1 MASDKKLKQKELKR
15 RNIMDSVDRI
25 AEFSDNYDPERDVGE
40 LPLRLERLEKYFEL
54 FETIQTEYEV
64 LDDTDQFL
72 KANLRT
78 RARFE
83 ELYFRVKA
91 NLITKMPQAAMVQVP
106 IPSDQAP
113 VIANTGLSNIKL
125 PTIKLPEFSGDFN
138 DWLTFHDTFLALIHS
153 STELTTVQKFHYLRA
168 SLKGEA
174 ARLTETLT
182 ITTANY
188 AVVWQTLLDRYS
200 NKYLLKKKHIQALL
214 DYPKIKKQSS
224 SALHAIVDE
233 FQRHTQILEQLQE
246 PVEHWSSLLVEVLT
260 ARLDD
265 LTLTAWEE
273 IAAKEEHPTF
283 ANSQHSDPVSQSS
296 MKRPTPKMVSH
307 AAIEKTQ
314 YRGCPACN
322 QRHLL
327 TSCSVFHGMPLK
339 ERLEL
344 VNNKALCRT
353 NRISS
358 LVSNC
363 GVQSN
368 SHVGS
373 IFKQTNVFL
382 STVSLKVSDSQGRE
396 QPARALLDSCS
407 QANIISERLCKRL
420 RLKRHNIYVDICG
433 IGHSVKTAKHSVSAR
448 IKSRCGST
456 SKLVHFIVLENVTTD
471 LPAETI
477 SVEDWN
483 ISCNL
488 ELADPNFNISGE
500 IDLVIGAEH
509 YFSFIRNGR
518 IRLSENLPVL
528 VESDFGWLVTGLA
541 DVDKQGA
548 RMACNTITLEALDAK
563 LERFWLIEEN
573 FATTW
578 TVEEQ
583 QCEKFYST
591 TTTRSSDGRYVVRLP
606 KRSSFENLL
615 GDSKPVAIRRFHCL
629 EAKLQKDPPLRVQY
643 NSFMAEYLQ
652 LGHMHPI
659 PYQGK
664 NEAIAFYLPHHPV
677 IKKESTTTKIRV
689 VFDGSAKTTS
699 GHSLNDLLQVGP
711 VLQDEL
717 ISIVLRFRLFHV
729 AIVADI
735 EKMYRQILVH
745 PDDQPLQRIFWR
757 FDPSEELTEYQLST
771 VTYGLA
777 PSSFLAIRT
786 LYSLADDYER
796 DFPAAAVAI
805 KKGFYVDDFL
815 HGAPS
820 VESAIQLRDEMCE
833 LLHKGGF
840 RLRKWC
846 SNFKEVLQDIPP
858 ELRTTQSELQL
869 DPDES
874 IKTLGILWEPAL
886 DVFRLVVNVKQTGEG
901 PTTKRNIL
909 STIAQLYDPLGII
922 SPVTITAKILMQQLW
937 LLPLGWDEEVPSNL
951 KLKWEQYTSQL
962 SSLSAFSINR
972 FVLTPHH
979 TNVEL
984 HIFADASEV
993 AYGACVYVRSWTTGG
1008 AVTVTLLV
1016 AKARVAPLQRIT
1028 IPRLELC
1035 AAVVAARLF
1044 DKSLLEILSPE
1055 DDSTIFYMTSKVK

>member
-15 RNIMDSVDRI
+15 RNVMDSVDRI

-283 ANSQHSDPVSQSS
+283 AN
-296 MKRPTPKMVSH
+296 
-307 AAIEKTQ
+307 
-314 YRGCPACN
+314 
-322 QRHLL
+322 
-327 TSCSVFHGMPLK
+327 
-339 ERLEL
+339 
-344 VNNKALCRT
+344 
-353 NRISS
+353 
-358 LVSNC
+358 
-363 GVQSN
+363 
-368 SHVGS
+368 
-373 IFKQTNVFL
+373 
-382 STVSLKVSDSQGRE
+382 LKVSDSQGRE

-448 IKSRCGST
+448 IQSRCGST

-711 VLQDEL
+711 ILQDEL

-1044 DKSLLEILSPE
+1044 DKSIERRA
-1055 DDSTIFYMTSKVK
+1055 